1 LILEGSSAKSSVF
14 SSEFMADRSAGGG
27 VMSRRS
33 DRSNHPP
40 ALVTRA
46 LSFPSG
52 RKI

>member
-1 LILEGSSAKSSVF
+1 MLEGRTVKSLVF

-27 VMSRRS
+27 TVSLRS
-33 DRSNHPP
+33 AKSSHPP